1 MIRRRTSAL
10 YEHADVV
17 STQYAEQVEEHFK
30 ERIEEEQF
38 KEEGWSEE
46 RIEVYQKRVRE
57 LNGQLRNPK
66 HRR

>member
-10 YEHADVV
+10 YEYADVV